1 MLASVCQSEPAHRTK
16 RLFPLTYAG
25 PSVPQARL
33 LDLHVSKNSDSYS
46 LPGLLRNDLLRN
58 YSLMLWCWPVLIL
71 QHSASA
77 DLSQM
82 LPTERSPSAGESSP
96 VASQAESS
104 PRHWPTPFTCRSAP
118 DAGELRLERHLPR
131 SNAPRHEQQIFD
143 GCCIVVLQLT
153 IVPG

>member
-1 MLASVCQSEPAHRTK
+1 
-16 RLFPLTYAG
+16 
-25 PSVPQARL
+25 
-33 LDLHVSKNSDSYS
+33 
-46 LPGLLRNDLLRN
+46 
-58 YSLMLWCWPVLIL
+58 MLWCWPVLIL

-77 DLSQM
+77 DLSQK
-82 LPTERSPSAGESSP
+82 LPTERSSSAGESSP

-104 PRHWPTPFTCRSAP
+104 PEHWPTPSRFACTCRSAP